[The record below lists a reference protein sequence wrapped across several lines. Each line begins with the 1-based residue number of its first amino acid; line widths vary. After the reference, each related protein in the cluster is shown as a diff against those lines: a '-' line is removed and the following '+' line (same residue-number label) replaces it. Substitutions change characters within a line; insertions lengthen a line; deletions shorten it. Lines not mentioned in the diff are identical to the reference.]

1 MRAVDRATIAAGTP
15 GEVLMERAG
24 EGVAGALERSWGSP
38 LALRVLVL
46 SGGGNNGGDGFV
58 AARLLASRGA
68 LGTGAGCA
76 PRERLKGDA
85 LALLARLA
93 GSPPRV
99 RVPPGRAA

>member
-58 AARLLASRGA
+58 AAPLLASPGA
-68 LGTGAGCA
+68 LGTVAGCA
-76 PRERLKGDA
+76 PRGPPKGGA
-85 LALLARLA
+85 VRMPAPPP
-93 GSPPRV
+93 GSPPPGQ
-99 RVPPGRAA
+99 VPPGDRA